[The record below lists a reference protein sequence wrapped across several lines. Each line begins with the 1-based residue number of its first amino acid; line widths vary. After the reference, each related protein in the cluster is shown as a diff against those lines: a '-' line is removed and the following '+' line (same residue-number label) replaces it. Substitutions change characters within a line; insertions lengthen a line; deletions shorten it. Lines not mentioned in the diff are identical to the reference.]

1 MQLDGGLCIL
11 LYYPIE
17 SHRILLTSNCIVMP
31 CSVPVNFP
39 AVICLP
45 FMPCCL
51 SKESTS
57 SELWTPVQS
66 IPLIHL
72 PLLLVYLLQTI
83 TFHTIRLIL
92 CYSKPVSLTTSLIRW
107 RKVLSL
113 CCASLHVASN
123 TCVTFPYS
131 YWFDNLGFL
140 LRETCCCAAS
150 YLALGVSNKASHDKC
165 WAPSS
170 YFPAPLPV
178 RLRTSSLG
186 ESFTSFL
193 FTLFLVCFVFFF
205 GFVCLFPK
213 KTKKISL
220 V

>member
-1 MQLDGGLCIL
+1 
-11 LYYPIE
+11 
-17 SHRILLTSNCIVMP
+17 MP
-31 CSVPVNFP
+31 CSVPVNCP

-66 IPLIHL
+66 LPLIHL

-107 RKVLSL
+107 GKVLSL
-113 CCASLHVASN
+113 CCAGLRVACN
-123 TCVTFPYS
+123 TCVTFPSS

-140 LRETCCCAAS
+140 LRENLMMCS
-150 YLALGVSNKASHDKC
+150 SHLALGVSQRGVNHT
-165 WAPSS
+165 PSEDGLARMDVIFS
-170 YFPAPLPV
+170 IVP
-178 RLRTSSLG
+178 RSSGNLA
-186 ESFTSFL
+186 
-193 FTLFLVCFVFFF
+193 
-205 GFVCLFPK
+205 K
-213 KTKKISL
+213 
-220 V
+220 